1 MKNKFFYIIIF
12 FIILTQFSKNLV
24 SDEVDIQTT
33 EINILNEGKLLT
45 GKNGFDLV
53 SSTNIKISGNEF
65 SYNKES
71 QELKAKGNIIVKDDE
86 NKIVIKSE
94 IIEYKKKQEEIL
106 LKEDTEVS
114 YKENYTLFG
123 KEIFYLKNKNIIY
136 SKNKAKIE
144 DKNNNVLIMDSFKI
158 DQLNN
163 TITANK
169 VVLKDKDQNNY
180 FMDIIK
186 YKLDSEEF
194 VGKDIYLK
202 LGSQQAN
209 DDNYRFK
216 GRAIIDDNEQTLV
229 NKGVFTTC
237 KESETCP
244 PWRIEADEIKH
255 NKKKKLINYKNA
267 WLKVYDVP
275 VFYFPR
281 FFHPDPTVERQS
293 GFLIPTFADSKNL
306 GASFTLP
313 YYHVLAANK
322 DITFSPRFF
331 EANKA
336 IFQSEYRQVNKNS
349 FHITDFSFFNHSD
362 NTRSHLFINSKHDL
376 ITNKFEKS
384 FLEFNFQQTN
394 NDTYLN
400 TYNIS
405 SPIISSKT
413 ILNSSI
419 DYKAYDDNFS
429 LNVYGK
435 VIEDLSKSKNRY
447 EYVYP
452 YLNISKSINNLKLSS
467 AGYNKKYDTNKDIF
481 SLTNNLQ
488 YDSYDKYFKTGL
500 KSNWNFILKN
510 ANITS
515 DTDEI
520 KSTNNLLSAFHY
532 NFNLPLINKGELL
545 DSIIDPKMSVRF
557 SPNKTKNMN
566 NVERRMDYNNIFDL
580 NRISMEDTLEGGESI
595 TMGFDYK
602 LVKSNDSS
610 ELLKFGLAQVF
621 RNNKNEDL
629 PTKSTLGS
637 TSSDVFGNL
646 SVNSNDTIKLDYV
659 FNLDDQL
666 SKANYKS
673 LDMELRVNKFV
684 TSFEYLDDEI
694 SSDKN
699 NYSTINIGYNIN
711 DNHSVKLQKRENRKI
726 NLTEYNNLIYE
737 YRNDCLKASI
747 EYNKTN
753 YTNNDLKPE
762 EEIMFTVTLGSFGTI
777 TSPTY

>member
-1 MKNKFFYIIIF
+1 MKNKFFYIIVIL
-12 FIILTQFSKNLV
+12 IILTNFSKILV
-24 SDEVDIQTT
+24 SDEVDIQTS
-33 EINILNEGKLLT
+33 EINILNDGKLLT
-45 GKNGFDLV
+45 GKNGFNIV
-53 SSTNIKISGNEF
+53 SSTNIQITGNEF
-65 SYNKES
+65 SYDKES
-71 QELKAKGNIIVKDDE
+71 QELNAKGNIIVNDIEK
-86 NKIVIKSE
+86 KITIKSE

-106 LKEDTEVS
+106 LKDDAEIS
-114 YKENYTLFG
+114 YQGNYTLYG

-144 DKNNNVLIMDSFKI
+144 DKNNNVLIMDNFKI

-186 YKLDSEEF
+186 YKLDKEEF
-194 VGKDIYLK
+194 ACKDIYFK
-202 LGSQQAN
+202 LGSQQPN

-216 GRAIIDDNEQTLV
+216 GRAIINDEEQTLV
-229 NKGVFTTC
+229 SKGVFTTC

-255 NKKKKLINYKNA
+255 DKKKKLINYKNA

-275 VFYFPR
+275 VFYFPK

-313 YYHVLAANK
+313 YFHVLSDSK

-331 EANKA
+331 EANKT
-336 IFQSEYRQVNKNS
+336 IFQSEYRQANKNS
-349 FHITDFSFFNHSD
+349 FHVTDFSFFNHGD
-362 NTRSHLFINSKHDL
+362 NSRSHLFINSKYDL
-376 ITNKFEKS
+376 NTKKFEKS
-384 FLEFNFQQTN
+384 LLEINLQQTN

-405 SPIISSKT
+405 SPIINSKT

-419 DYKAYDDNFS
+419 DYKVYDDDFS
-429 LNVYGK
+429 VNVYGK

-447 EYVYP
+447 EYIYP
-452 YLNISKSINNLKLSS
+452 YVSVSKSLDNLKLSS
-467 AGYNKKYDTNKDIF
+467 TGYNKKYDTNKDII

-488 YDSYDKYFKTGL
+488 YESDDRYFQTGL

-510 ANITS
+510 TNKSS
-515 DTDEI
+515 DTDEVE
-520 KSTNNLLSAFHY
+520 STSNLLSAFHY

-545 DSIIDPKMSVRF
+545 DSVIDPKISLRF
-557 SPNKTKNMN
+557 SPNATKNIKN
-566 NVERRMDYNNIFDL
+566 EERRMDYNNIFDL
-580 NRISMEDTLEGGESI
+580 NRLGMEDTMEGGESL
-595 TMGFDYK
+595 TMGIDYK
-602 LVKSNDSS
+602 LLKNNNNS
-610 ELLKFGLAQVF
+610 ELMKFGLAQVF
-621 RNNKNEDL
+621 RNNREEDL
-629 PTKSTLGS
+629 PTTSTLGS
-637 TSSDVFGNL
+637 TSSDVFGNI
-646 SVNSNDTIKLDYV
+646 SINNNDFIKLDYI
-659 FNLDDQL
+659 FNVDDQL

-673 LDMELRVNKFV
+673 LDMELTVNKFV
-684 TSFEYLDDEI
+684 TSFEYLDDEV
-694 SSDKN
+694 SADKN

-711 DNHSVKLQKRENRKI
+711 DNHSIKMQKRENRKI

-747 EYNKTN
+747 QYNKTN

-762 EEIMFTVTLGSFGTI
+762 EEIMFTITLGSFGTI
-777 TSPTY
+777 TSPSY